1 MAARPSRSANM
12 TVLKFRSYTWQGL
25 AGQPRGQA
33 IVSFMAIVES
43 LPTYGVH
50 YYEVR
55 DKHGTTWWLG
65 LSPQGIAVYPHHD
78 KLAHLIN
85 PFCRRFLLIL
95 LIIFSVLGIL
105 LRGIGS
111 VALCAVNKISIP
123 SLNRKNPRR
132 MYQWRQLENLY
143 FREKKF
149 SVEIHD
155 QRRSNAQNQGR

>member
-1 MAARPSRSANM
+1 M
-12 TVLKFRSYTWQGL
+12 QGL

-78 KLAHLIN
+78 KFVLMKY
-85 PFCRRFLLIL
+85 FE
-95 LIIFSVLGIL
+95 SVLMKSYM
-105 LRGIGS
+105 S
-111 VALCAVNKISIP
+111 VVA
-123 SLNRKNPRR
+123 
-132 MYQWRQLENLY
+132 QW
-143 FREKKF
+143 
-149 SVEIHD
+149 VEMI
-155 QRRSNAQNQGR
+155 

>member
-1 MAARPSRSANM
+1 MI
-12 TVLKFRSYTWQGL
+12 VLNYYPYTWQGL

-78 KLAHLIN
+78 KYLKIGLINLFCWRFLYKLLAHLTHFV
-85 PFCRRFLLIL
+85 FCERVFCFIEPDLLL
-95 LIIFSVLGIL
+95 Y
-105 LRGIGS
+105 
-111 VALCAVNKISIP
+111 ALFVK
-123 SLNRKNPRR
+123 
-132 MYQWRQLENLY
+132 
-143 FREKKF
+143 
-149 SVEIHD
+149 
-155 QRRSNAQNQGR
+155 